1 MKKRLF
7 VLLSVLAMCLAMNA
21 VALAAE
27 PAVIAVEGTGAYTVA
42 PDQASVE
49 FTVENTA
56 KTVQLAQTENAQKAS
71 QLSAALSRQ
80 GIYSKD
86 IQSSYSLR
94 PVYDRKDYSKIT
106 GYTAENNFRVVVND
120 INKLGEVLDAAMA
133 NGANQVSDVSYGLKD
148 EKAARNEALRRAVQD
163 ARSKA
168 DVIASALGVKIIGV
182 RLVNEQGINMGRYD
196 LAAVH
201 MMKADRKEAVNTP
214 VAPGT
219 IDFHA
224 NVHVE
229 YQIQ

>member
-1 MKKRLF
+1 MKKRLL

-27 PAVIAVEGTGAYTVA
+27 PAVIAVEGTGTYSLA

-49 FTVENTA
+49 FSVETNA
-56 KTVQLAQTENAQKAS
+56 KTVQLAQAENAQKAS

-80 GIYSKD
+80 GIYNKD
-86 IQSSYSLR
+86 IQSTYSMR
-94 PVYDRKDYSKIT
+94 PVYDNKDYSKIT
-106 GYTAENNFRVVVND
+106 GYVAENRFHVVVND
-120 INKLGEVLDAAMA
+120 IGKLGEVMDAAMA
-133 NGANQVSDVSYGLKD
+133 NGATQVSSVSYGLKD
-148 EKAARNEALRRAVQD
+148 EKSARNEALRLAVQD

-168 DVIASALGVKIIGV
+168 DVIASALGVKIIGI
-182 RLVNEQGINMGRYD
+182 RLATEQGTNMGRYE
-196 LAAVH
+196 LAAAR
-201 MMKADRKEAVNTP
+201 MMKAGSNDAAPTP

-219 IDFHA
+219 IDFNA

>member
-1 MKKRLF
+1 MQKKILMI
-7 VLLSVLAMCLAMNA
+7 LTVLAMCLAING
-21 VALAAE
+21 VAMAAE
-27 PAVIAVEGTGAYTVA
+27 PAVVAVEGTGAYTVA

-56 KTVQLAQTENAQKAS
+56 KTVQLAQAENAQKAA

-86 IQSSYSLR
+86 IQSSYRLS
-94 PVYDRKDYSKIT
+94 PVYDRKEYSKIV
-106 GYTAENNFRVVVND
+106 GYTAENTFRVVVND

-133 NGANQVSDVSYGLKD
+133 NGATQVSDVSYGLKD
-148 EKAARNEALRRAVQD
+148 EKAARNEALRRAVLD

-168 DVIASALGVKIIGV
+168 DVIASTLGVKIIGV
-182 RLVNEQGINMGRYD
+182 RMVKEQEFHMGRFE
-196 LAAVH
+196 LADAH
-201 MMKADRKEAVNTP
+201 LMKADGNAVPTP

-219 IDFHA
+219 IDFRG
-224 NVHVE
+224 NVHID